1 MFNRESA
8 NNVALQESDPVSEGS
23 CERGSC
29 AVLVRGAV
37 LVREMGGAD
46 EVFKLPGMDQ
56 NYLGRYGQ
64 YLYVFSRGSAVKFSH
79 A

>member
-1 MFNRESA
+1 VFSRESA
-8 NNVALQESDPVSEGS
+8 INVAIQECGPVSEGS

-29 AVLVRGAV
+29 AVLVRGTV
-37 LVREMGGAD
+37 LVREIGGAD
-46 EVFKLPGMDQ
+46 EVFKLPGVDQ

-64 YLYVFSRGSAVKFSH
+64 YLYVFSRGSAVTFSH